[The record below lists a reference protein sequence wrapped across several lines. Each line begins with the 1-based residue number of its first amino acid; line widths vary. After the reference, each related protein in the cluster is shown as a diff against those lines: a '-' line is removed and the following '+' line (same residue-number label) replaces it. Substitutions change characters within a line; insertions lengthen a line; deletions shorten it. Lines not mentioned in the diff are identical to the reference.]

1 MLAKKKSCEGS
12 CFYLHRI
19 NGNCKKFAAK
29 GGMSGFPKRVAT
41 ARGADIMVP
50 YRGEISEERHGSL
63 NPTDLVGNERASSR
77 IIWANLHR
85 KVSRVP
91 GGEIDVE
98 LQRQTPR
105 RTTASPLHPP
115 KTERCGSTT
124 SSASPRR
131 NRQRATIPRRRA
143 GCMFPSPTRPQN
155 QTPDKRKGNR
165 FLTNPH
171 RIRAI

>member
-1 MLAKKKSCEGS
+1 
-12 CFYLHRI
+12 
-19 NGNCKKFAAK
+19 
-29 GGMSGFPKRVAT
+29 MSGFPKRVAT

-105 RTTASPLHPP
+105 RTTAWDALTHVGDGGKSGPVHVERPVSLAPP
-115 KTERCGSTT
+115 AGRDPDGATAGAGRCSGRSAS
-124 SSASPRR
+124 SSALGQSA
-131 NRQRATIPRRRA
+131 RAPARVFTA
-143 GCMFPSPTRPQN
+143 
-155 QTPDKRKGNR
+155 PDEWWLMHAETENSETLMVIGD
-165 FLTNPH
+165 
-171 RIRAI
+171 